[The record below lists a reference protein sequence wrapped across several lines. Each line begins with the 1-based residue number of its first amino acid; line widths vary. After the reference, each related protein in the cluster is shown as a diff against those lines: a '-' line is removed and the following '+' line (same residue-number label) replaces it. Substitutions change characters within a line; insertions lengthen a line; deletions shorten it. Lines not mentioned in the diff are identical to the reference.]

1 MSAPTWRPL
10 PVVAKELDV
19 AESVLYSRVRSVPAA
34 RRLLKV
40 GARRVMFIDV
50 ERLLS
55 LPNKARVY
63 KSQVSGRWAYEV
75 PMPDF
80 AVGPVAR
87 GSKPSHAQALR
98 TVEILIKA
106 WWHR

>member
-10 PVVAKELDV
+10 PIVAKELDV

-34 RRLLKV
+34 RRLLKI

-63 KSQVSGRWAYEV
+63 KSRVSGRWVYEV

-80 AVGPVAR
+80 APVTR
-87 GSKPSHAQALR
+87 GSKASHAQALH